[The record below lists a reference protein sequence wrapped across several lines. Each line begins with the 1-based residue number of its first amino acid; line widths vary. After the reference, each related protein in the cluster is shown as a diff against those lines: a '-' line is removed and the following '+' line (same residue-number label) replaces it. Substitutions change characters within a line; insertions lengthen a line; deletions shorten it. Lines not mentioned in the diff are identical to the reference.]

1 MSDIS
6 SAGAPDDGSSNAAI
20 VHEVDDVVRAKQ
32 RRSRFAG
39 LTTGLGPV
47 VAGLV
52 LISIVFQTLNSNF
65 LSAGNLVNLAVQGA
79 VFVVLA
85 MAEIFVL
92 LLGEIDLSAGFVAG
106 LGGVVAAQLVKESN
120 GWPWWAAV
128 VAALVVCALIGL
140 LQGAII
146 TQFGLPS
153 FIVTL
158 AGLLAWQGVL
168 LFALGTGTGLVPL
181 SNNVLVD
188 VANGVL
194 SPIGGWIA
202 GAIVVAGSGLVV
214 WRHDARRRA
223 ADLPGPT
230 STTSALKIAAIG
242 VATAV
247 VVLGCNIDRG
257 SDLASLRGV
266 PWVIL
271 IVLAVYAAW
280 TWLIERTTFGRH
292 LRAIGGNAEA
302 ARRTGIN
309 VKLVKTLAFVLS
321 STTAGIAGIIYASRL
336 RSVSTNIDGGSIVL
350 YSVAAAVIGGSS
362 LFGGRGRMRDGVLGG
377 IVIAAINN
385 GMGLQGYGAAA
396 RLVVTAIVLVLAVTL
411 DSLARRNDTAGST
424 N

>member
-1 MSDIS
+1 MSDIPT
-6 SAGAPDDGSSNAAI
+6 ADADADISSNAAI
-20 VHEVDDVVRAKQ
+20 ADDTDDVVRSDGH
-32 RRSRFAG
+32 RFRSAD
-39 LTTGLGPV
+39 LTTGLAPV
-47 VAGLV
+47 LAGLV

-65 LSAGNLVNLAVQGA
+65 LSASNLVNLAVQGA
-79 VFVVLA
+79 VFIVLA

-106 LGGVVAAQLVKESN
+106 LGGVVAAQLVKDSN

-128 VAALVVCALIGL
+128 VAALAVCALIGL
-140 LQGAII
+140 LQGTII
-146 TQFGLPS
+146 TQLGLPS

-158 AGLLAWQGVL
+158 AGLLAWEGVL
-168 LFALGTGTGLVPL
+168 LFALGTGSGLVPL

-194 SPIGGWIA
+194 SPVGGWIA
-202 GAIVVAGSGLVV
+202 GAIVVAGSGTVV

-223 ADLPGPT
+223 AGLPGPT
-230 STTSALKIAAIG
+230 SMTTALKVVAIG

-247 VVLGCNIDRG
+247 VVFVCNLDRG
-257 SDLASLRGV
+257 SALASLRGV

-271 IVLAVYAAW
+271 VVFAVYAVW

-302 ARRTGIN
+302 ARRTGVN
-309 VKLVKTLAFVLS
+309 VKLVKTLAFVLA

-350 YSVAAAVIGGSS
+350 YSVAAAVIGGTS

-385 GMGLQGYGAAA
+385 GMGLQGYGTAA